1 MRFTRYSKW
10 TGQSWDDISLEELMD
25 SLSDHFLR
33 SGYEDQFRL
42 HYRRWSQDWEQD
54 DFDDIDPDDALE
66 SLREAIRDALRN
78 SGLLDEK
85 QYNQLFDEKG
95 NARDRRLE
103 ELIDR
108 LIQRLLHEGYLNADG
123 DREEL
128 ESLLTPSGA
137 DGQASRARQVRQQG
151 QGRQRPGETGAY
163 KKPNIKF
170 EVTEKGID
178 FLGYK
183 TLKKLMASFGKSS
196 LGRHDT
202 KYLAT
207 GVEANESSK
216 PYEFGDALNLDVT
229 ATILN
234 AITRDGL
241 KLPLDLDYKDLMVW
255 RSEYQSSCATVLMLD
270 CSHSMILYGEDR
282 FTPAKRVA
290 LALSHLIRTQYPGDS
305 LRLVLFHDSAEEIPL
320 AKLASVQVG
329 PYHTNTCEGLKLARR
344 ILMSQ
349 KKDMRQIIMITDGKP
364 SALFVDSGHYRE
376 REDSGRHG
384 EREEDAP
391 GRRLYKNSMG
401 LDPMI
406 TDSTLSEVAQCRRSG
421 IIVNTFMLTDDYYL
435 VEFVKRM
442 TEIARGKAYF
452 TTSLRLG
459 EYVMMDFIK
468 RKTSRVK

>member
-10 TGQSWDDISLEELMD
+10 TGQDWDDISLEELMEALAD
-25 SLSDHFLR
+25 YLLR
-33 SGYEDQFRL
+33 SGFEDQFRR
-42 HYRRWSQDWEQD
+42 HYRRWSRDWGYD
-54 DFDDIDPDDALE
+54 DFDDFDPDDALE
-66 SLREAIRDALRN
+66 QLRQAIHQALRD
-78 SGLLDEK
+78 SGLLDEE
-85 QYNQLFDEKG
+85 QYNQLFDEDG
-95 NARDRRLE
+95 NARDQRLE

-108 LIQRLLHEGYLNADG
+108 LIQRLLQEGYLNAAG

-128 ESLLTPSGA
+128 EALLGR
-137 DGQASRARQVRQQG
+137 DGQARRARHDNQRQA
-151 QGRQRPGETGAY
+151 GETGPY

-170 EVTEKGID
+170 EITEKGID

-183 TLKKLMASFGKSS
+183 TLKNLMASFGKSS

-202 KYLAT
+202 NYLAT
-207 GVEANESSK
+207 GVEAYESSK

-229 ATILN
+229 ATMRS
-234 AITRDGL
+234 AIARDGL
-241 KLPLDLDYKDLMVW
+241 RLPLDLDYTDLMV
-255 RSEYQSSCATVLMLD
+255 RQSEYQSSCATVLMLD

-305 LRLVLFHDSAEEIPL
+305 LRLVLFHDSAEELPL
-320 AKLASVQVG
+320 AKLAGAQVG

-364 SALFVDSGHYRE
+364 SALFID
-376 REDSGRHG
+376 DDRHG
-384 EREEDAP
+384 GREGEGV

-401 LDPMI
+401 LDPLI
-406 TDSTLSEVAQCRRSG
+406 VEATLREVAQCRRSG
-421 IIVNTFMLTDDYYL
+421 VIVNTFMLTNDYYL

-442 TEIARGKAYF
+442 TEIAHGKAYF